1 MNNIFDSHAHY
12 NDTAFDADRDEVLNS
27 LGEKGVSSVINCA
40 TDYNSSLISLSYA
53 EKYPFIYA
61 SCGLHPEDIKDNYE
75 DELEKIYPLLIEKK
89 CVAVGEIGLDYHYD
103 EIPRN
108 VQIDVFTRQLI
119 KANEMNLPVIVHDR
133 EAHADTLELLKK
145 YKPKGVLHCF
155 SGSVETARE
164 VLNLGMYLGFGGVV
178 TFKNAVKSVE
188 TAKYVPLDRILLET
202 DCPYMA
208 PVPFRGKR
216 NDSSLIKF
224 AAEKI
229 GEIRGIDAQTV
240 IDEANKN
247 TKRLFNILNKECE
260 K

>member
-12 NDTAFDADRDEVLNS
+12 NDPAFDADRDEVLNS
-27 LGEKGVSSVINCA
+27 LGEKGVSNVINCA

-61 SCGLHPEDIKDNYE
+61 SYGLHPEDIKDDYE

-103 EIPRN
+103 EIPRK

-208 PVPFRGKR
+208 PVPYRGKR

-247 TKRLFNILNKECE
+247 TKRLFNIK
-260 K
+260 

>member
-1 MNNIFDSHAHY
+1 MNNIFYSHAHY
-12 NDTAFDADRDEVLNS
+12 NDPAFDADRDEVLNS
-27 LGEKGVSSVINCA
+27 LGENGVSNVINCA

-61 SCGLHPEDIKDNYE
+61 SCGLHPEDIKDDYE
-75 DELEKIYPLLIEKK
+75 DELGKIYPLLIQKK

-103 EIPRN
+103 EIPRK

-208 PVPFRGKR
+208 PVPYRGKR

-247 TKRLFNILNKECE
+247 TKRLFNIK
-260 K
+260 

>member
-12 NDTAFDADRDEVLNS
+12 NDPAFDADRDEVLNS
-27 LGEKGVSSVINCA
+27 LGENGVSNVINCA

-61 SCGLHPEDIKDNYE
+61 SCGLHPEDIKDDYE
-75 DELEKIYPLLIEKK
+75 DELGKIYPLLIQKK

-103 EIPRN
+103 EIPRK

-208 PVPFRGKR
+208 PVPYRGKR

-247 TKRLFNILNKECE
+247 TKRLFNIK
-260 K
+260 

>member
-12 NDTAFDADRDEVLNS
+12 NDPAFDSDRDEILNS
-27 LGEKGVSSVINCA
+27 LGEKGVSNVINCA

-61 SCGLHPEDIKDNYE
+61 SCGLHPEDIKDDYE

-208 PVPFRGKR
+208 PVPYRGKR

-247 TKRLFNILNKECE
+247 TKRLFNIK
-260 K
+260 

>member
-12 NDTAFDADRDEVLNS
+12 NDPAFDADRDEVLNS
-27 LGEKGVSSVINCA
+27 LGEKGVSNVINCA

-61 SCGLHPEDIKDNYE
+61 SCGLHPEDIKDDYE

-103 EIPRN
+103 EIPRSI
-108 VQIDVFTRQLI
+108 QIDVFTRQLI

-247 TKRLFNILNKECE
+247 TKRLFNIK
-260 K
+260 

>member
-27 LGEKGVSSVINCA
+27 LGEKGVSNVINCA

-108 VQIDVFTRQLI
+108 VQIDVFTRQII

>member
-12 NDTAFDADRDEVLNS
+12 NDPAFDADRDEVLNS
-27 LGEKGVSSVINCA
+27 LGEKGVSNVINCA

-61 SCGLHPEDIKDNYE
+61 SCGLHPEDIKDDYE

-103 EIPRN
+103 EIPRK

-208 PVPFRGKR
+208 PVPYRGKR

-247 TKRLFNILNKECE
+247 TKRLFNIK
-260 K
+260 

>member
-12 NDTAFDADRDEVLNS
+12 NDPAFDADRDEVLNS
-27 LGEKGVSSVINCA
+27 LGEKGVSNVINCA

-247 TKRLFNILNKECE
+247 TKRLFNIK
-260 K
+260 

>member
-27 LGEKGVSSVINCA
+27 LGEKGVSNVINCA

>member
-12 NDTAFDADRDEVLNS
+12 NDSAFDADRDKVLNS
-27 LGEKGVSSVINCA
+27 LGEKGVSNVINCA

-61 SCGLHPEDIKDNYE
+61 SCGLHPEDIKDDYE

-188 TAKYVPLDRILLET
+188 TAKYVPLNRILLET

-208 PVPFRGKR
+208 PVPYRGKR

-247 TKRLFNILNKECE
+247 TKRLFNIK
-260 K
+260 

>member
-12 NDTAFDADRDEVLNS
+12 NDPAFDADRDEVLNS
-27 LGEKGVSSVINCA
+27 LGEKGVSNVINCA

-208 PVPFRGKR
+208 PVPYRGKR

-229 GEIRGIDAQTV
+229 AEIRGIDAQTV

-247 TKRLFNILNKECE
+247 TKRLFNIK
-260 K
+260 

>member
-27 LGEKGVSSVINCA
+27 LGEKGVSNVINCA

-229 GEIRGIDAQTV
+229 GEIRGLDAQTV

>member
-12 NDTAFDADRDEVLNS
+12 NDPAFDADRDEVLNS
-27 LGEKGVSSVINCA
+27 LGEKGVSNVINCA

-61 SCGLHPEDIKDNYE
+61 SCGLHPEDIKDDYE

-208 PVPFRGKR
+208 PVPYRGKR

-229 GEIRGIDAQTV
+229 AEIRGIDAQTV

-247 TKRLFNILNKECE
+247 TKRLFNIK
-260 K
+260 

>member
-12 NDTAFDADRDEVLNS
+12 NDPAFDADRDEVLNS
-27 LGEKGVSSVINCA
+27 LGENGVSNVINCA

-61 SCGLHPEDIKDNYE
+61 SYGLHPEDIKDDYE
-75 DELEKIYPLLIEKK
+75 DELEKIYPLLIQKK

-103 EIPRN
+103 EIPRK

-208 PVPFRGKR
+208 PVPYRGKR

-247 TKRLFNILNKECE
+247 TKRLFNIK
-260 K
+260 

>member
-12 NDTAFDADRDEVLNS
+12 NDPAFDADRDEVLNS
-27 LGEKGVSSVINCA
+27 LGEKGVSNVINCA

-61 SCGLHPEDIKDNYE
+61 SCGLHPEDIKDDYE
-75 DELEKIYPLLIEKK
+75 DELEKIYPLLIQKK

-103 EIPRN
+103 EIPRK

-208 PVPFRGKR
+208 PVPYRGKR

-247 TKRLFNILNKECE
+247 TKRLFNIK
-260 K
+260 

>member
-12 NDTAFDADRDEVLNS
+12 NDPAFDADRDEVLNS
-27 LGEKGVSSVINCA
+27 LGENGVSNVINCA

-61 SCGLHPEDIKDNYE
+61 SCGLHPEDIKDDYE
-75 DELEKIYPLLIEKK
+75 DELEKIYPLLIQKK

-103 EIPRN
+103 EIPRK

-208 PVPFRGKR
+208 PVPYRGKR

-247 TKRLFNILNKECE
+247 TKRLFNIK
-260 K
+260 

>member
-12 NDTAFDADRDEVLNS
+12 NDPAFDADRDEVLNS
-27 LGEKGVSSVINCA
+27 LGENGVSNVINCA

-61 SCGLHPEDIKDNYE
+61 SCGLHPEDIKDDYE

-103 EIPRN
+103 EIPRSI
-108 VQIDVFTRQLI
+108 QIDVFTRQLI

-208 PVPFRGKR
+208 PVPYRGKR

-247 TKRLFNILNKECE
+247 TKRLFNIK
-260 K
+260 

>member
-1 MNNIFDSHAHY
+1 
-12 NDTAFDADRDEVLNS
+12 
-27 LGEKGVSSVINCA
+27 
-40 TDYNSSLISLSYA
+40 
-53 EKYPFIYA
+53 
-61 SCGLHPEDIKDNYE
+61 
-75 DELEKIYPLLIEKK
+75 
-89 CVAVGEIGLDYHYD
+89 
-103 EIPRN
+103 
-108 VQIDVFTRQLI
+108 
-119 KANEMNLPVIVHDR
+119 MNLPVIVHDR

-208 PVPFRGKR
+208 PVPYRGKR

-247 TKRLFNILNKECE
+247 TKRLFNIK
-260 K
+260 

>member
-27 LGEKGVSSVINCA
+27 LGEKGVSNVINCA

-75 DELEKIYPLLIEKK
+75 DELERIYPLLIEKK

>member
-12 NDTAFDADRDEVLNS
+12 NDPAFDADRDEVLNS
-27 LGEKGVSSVINCA
+27 LGENGVSNVINCA

-61 SCGLHPEDIKDNYE
+61 SCGLHPEDIKDDYE

-103 EIPRN
+103 EIPRK

-208 PVPFRGKR
+208 PVPYRGKR

-247 TKRLFNILNKECE
+247 TKRLFNIK
-260 K
+260 

>member
-27 LGEKGVSSVINCA
+27 LGEKGVSNVINCA

-108 VQIDVFTRQLI
+108 VQIDIFTRQLI

>member
-12 NDTAFDADRDEVLNS
+12 NDPAFDSDRDEVLNS
-27 LGEKGVSSVINCA
+27 LGEKGVSNVINCA

-208 PVPFRGKR
+208 PVPYRGKR

-247 TKRLFNILNKECE
+247 TKRLFNIK
-260 K
+260 

>member
-12 NDTAFDADRDEVLNS
+12 NDPAFDADRDEVLNS
-27 LGEKGVSSVINCA
+27 LGEKGVSNVINCA

-61 SCGLHPEDIKDNYE
+61 SCGLHPEDIKDDYE

-208 PVPFRGKR
+208 PVPYRGKR

-247 TKRLFNILNKECE
+247 TKRLFNIK
-260 K
+260 

>member
-12 NDTAFDADRDEVLNS
+12 NDPAFDSDRDEVLNS
-27 LGEKGVSSVINCA
+27 LGEKGVSNVINCA

-53 EKYPFIYA
+53 EKYSFIYA
-61 SCGLHPEDIKDNYE
+61 SCGLHPEDIKDDYE

-103 EIPRN
+103 EIPRSI
-108 VQIDVFTRQLI
+108 QIDVFTRQLI

-208 PVPFRGKR
+208 PVPYRGKR

-229 GEIRGIDAQTV
+229 
-240 IDEANKN
+240 
-247 TKRLFNILNKECE
+247 
-260 K
+260 

>member
-12 NDTAFDADRDEVLNS
+12 NDPAFDADRDEVLNS
-27 LGEKGVSSVINCA
+27 LGENGVSNVINCA

-61 SCGLHPEDIKDNYE
+61 SCGLHPEDIKDDYE
-75 DELEKIYPLLIEKK
+75 DELGKIYPLLIEKK

-103 EIPRN
+103 EIPRK

-208 PVPFRGKR
+208 PVPYRGKR
-216 NDSSLIKF
+216 NYSSLIKF

-247 TKRLFNILNKECE
+247 TKRLFNIK
-260 K
+260 

>member
-12 NDTAFDADRDEVLNS
+12 NDPAFDSDRDEVLNS
-27 LGEKGVSSVINCA
+27 LGEKGVSNVINCA

-61 SCGLHPEDIKDNYE
+61 SCGLHPEDIKDDYE

-208 PVPFRGKR
+208 PVPYRGKR

-247 TKRLFNILNKECE
+247 TKRLFNIK
-260 K
+260 

>member
-12 NDTAFDADRDEVLNS
+12 NDPAFDADRDEVLNS
-27 LGEKGVSSVINCA
+27 LGENGVSNVINCA

-61 SCGLHPEDIKDNYE
+61 SCGLHPEDIKDDYE

-89 CVAVGEIGLDYHYD
+89 CVAIGEIGLDYHYD
-103 EIPRN
+103 EIPRK

-188 TAKYVPLDRILLET
+188 TAKYVPLET

-208 PVPFRGKR
+208 PVPYRGKR

-247 TKRLFNILNKECE
+247 TKRLFNIK
-260 K
+260 

>member
-1 MNNIFDSHAHY
+1 
-12 NDTAFDADRDEVLNS
+12 
-27 LGEKGVSSVINCA
+27 
-40 TDYNSSLISLSYA
+40 
-53 EKYPFIYA
+53 
-61 SCGLHPEDIKDNYE
+61 
-75 DELEKIYPLLIEKK
+75 
-89 CVAVGEIGLDYHYD
+89 
-103 EIPRN
+103 
-108 VQIDVFTRQLI
+108 
-119 KANEMNLPVIVHDR
+119 
-133 EAHADTLELLKK
+133 
-145 YKPKGVLHCF
+145 
-155 SGSVETARE
+155 
-164 VLNLGMYLGFGGVV
+164 MYLGFGGVV

-229 GEIRGIDAQTV
+229 GEIRGLDAQTV

>member
-27 LGEKGVSSVINCA
+27 LGEKGVSNVINCA

-145 YKPKGVLHCF
+145 YKPNGVLHCF

>member
-12 NDTAFDADRDEVLNS
+12 NDAAFDSDRDDVLNS
-27 LGEKGVSSVINCA
+27 LNEKGVSNVINCA

-61 SCGLHPEDIKDNYE
+61 SCGLHPEDIKDGYE
-75 DELEKIYPLLIEKK
+75 DELEKIYPLLNEKK

-108 VQIDVFTRQLI
+108 VQIDVFSRQLI
-119 KANEMNLPVIVHDR
+119 KANEMDLPVIVHDR

-145 YKPKGVLHCF
+145 YRPKGVLHCF
-155 SGSVETARE
+155 SGSVEMARE
-164 VLNLGMYLGFGGVV
+164 ALKLGMYLGFGGVV

-188 TAKYVPLDRILLET
+188 AAEFVPLDRILLET

-208 PVPFRGKR
+208 PVPYRGKR

-224 AAEKI
+224 IAERI

-240 IDEANKN
+240 INEANKN
-247 TKRLFNILNKECE
+247 TKRLFNIK
-260 K
+260 

>member
-12 NDTAFDADRDEVLNS
+12 NDSAFDADRDEVLNS
-27 LGEKGVSSVINCA
+27 LGEKGVSNVINCA

-61 SCGLHPEDIKDNYE
+61 SCGLHPEDIKDDYE

-103 EIPRN
+103 EIPRK

-119 KANEMNLPVIVHDR
+119 KANEINLPVIVHDR

-208 PVPFRGKR
+208 PVPYRGKR

-247 TKRLFNILNKECE
+247 TKRLFNIK
-260 K
+260 

>member
-12 NDTAFDADRDEVLNS
+12 NDPAFDADRDEVLNS
-27 LGEKGVSSVINCA
+27 LGENGVSNVINCA

-61 SCGLHPEDIKDNYE
+61 SCGLHPEDIKDDYE
-75 DELEKIYPLLIEKK
+75 DELGKIYPLLIEKK

-103 EIPRN
+103 EIPRK

-208 PVPFRGKR
+208 PVPYRGKR

-247 TKRLFNILNKECE
+247 TKRLFNIK
-260 K
+260 

>member
-27 LGEKGVSSVINCA
+27 LGEKGVSNVINCA

-103 EIPRN
+103 EIPRSI
-108 VQIDVFTRQLI
+108 QIDVFTRQLI

>member
-12 NDTAFDADRDEVLNS
+12 NDPAFDSDRDEVLNS
-27 LGEKGVSSVINCA
+27 LGEKGVSNVINCA

-61 SCGLHPEDIKDNYE
+61 SCGLHPEDIKDDYE

-164 VLNLGMYLGFGGVV
+164 VLSLGMYLGFGGVV

-208 PVPFRGKR
+208 PVPYRGKR

-247 TKRLFNILNKECE
+247 TKRLFNIK
-260 K
+260 

>member
-12 NDTAFDADRDEVLNS
+12 NDPAFDADRDEVLNS
-27 LGEKGVSSVINCA
+27 LGENGVSNVINCA

-61 SCGLHPEDIKDNYE
+61 SCGLHPEDIKDDYE

-208 PVPFRGKR
+208 PVPYRGKR

-247 TKRLFNILNKECE
+247 TKRLFNIK
-260 K
+260 

>member
-12 NDTAFDADRDEVLNS
+12 NDPAFDADRDEVLNS
-27 LGEKGVSSVINCA
+27 LGENSVSNVINCA

-61 SCGLHPEDIKDNYE
+61 SCGLHPEDIKDDYE

-103 EIPRN
+103 EIPRK

-208 PVPFRGKR
+208 PVPYRGKR

-247 TKRLFNILNKECE
+247 TKRLFNIK
-260 K
+260 

>member
-12 NDTAFDADRDEVLNS
+12 NDPAFDSDRDEVLNS
-27 LGEKGVSSVINCA
+27 LGEKGVSNVINCA

-61 SCGLHPEDIKDNYE
+61 SCGLHPEDIKDDYE
-75 DELEKIYPLLIEKK
+75 DELEKIYPLFIEKK

-208 PVPFRGKR
+208 PVPYRGKR

-229 GEIRGIDAQTV
+229 GEIRSIDAQTV

-247 TKRLFNILNKECE
+247 TKRLFNIK
-260 K
+260 

>member
-1 MNNIFDSHAHY
+1 MNNILDSHAHY
-12 NDTAFDADRDEVLNS
+12 NDPAFDADRDEVLNS
-27 LGEKGVSSVINCA
+27 LGENGVSNVINCA

-61 SCGLHPEDIKDNYE
+61 SCGLHPEDIKDDYE
-75 DELEKIYPLLIEKK
+75 DELGKIYPLLIQKK

-103 EIPRN
+103 EIPRK

-208 PVPFRGKR
+208 PVPYRGKR

-247 TKRLFNILNKECE
+247 TKRLFNIK
-260 K
+260 